1 MRCPKCGK
9 VYPANVRNCTNHNCK
24 LELLISESEYNRRF
38 NSVTYKT
45 YKDLANDYVKNKE
58 LAKQQDKETNI
69 SKCPICGSTNLK
81 KLSFTNKAISV
92 GVFGLLSNKINKTW
106 ECKNCKSTF

>member
-1 MRCPKCGK
+1 MRCPSCGK
-9 VYPANVRNCTNHNCK
+9 VYPANEKMCNLCEEK
-24 LELLISESEYNRRF
+24 LVSEAVYSNRMSAARQ
-38 NSVTYKT
+38 KA
-45 YKDLANDYVKNKE
+45 KEAN
-58 LAKQQDKETNI
+58 LP
-69 SKCPICGSTNLK
+69 KCPICGSTNLK